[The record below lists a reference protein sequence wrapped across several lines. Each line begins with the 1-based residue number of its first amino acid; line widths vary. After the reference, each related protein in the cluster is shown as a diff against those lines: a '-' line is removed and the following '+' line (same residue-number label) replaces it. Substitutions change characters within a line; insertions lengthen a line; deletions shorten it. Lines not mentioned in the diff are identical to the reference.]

1 MTSVRGGVGSGESVP
16 PNYISME
23 KGGGPASGRTGVPM
37 RERRRPNS
45 RQVLDVGDRTA
56 RTILFVL
63 HEEIVNQYL
72 GMAFYGGVFIEGG
85 VSVRAMEY
93 GVEAPYSIRATL
105 DLAGQWRIV
114 GFTRNS
120 ISHVVLFCIR

>member
-1 MTSVRGGVGSGESVP
+1 MASIWGGVGGGESVP
-16 PNYISME
+16 SSYVSME
-23 KGGGPASGRTGVPM
+23 RGGGSASGRTGVPM
-37 RERRRPNS
+37 RDGGRPS
-45 RQVLDVGDRTA
+45 SGQVLDVGDRTA
-56 RTILFVL
+56 RTIVFVL

>member
-63 HEEIVNQYL
+63 HEEIVNQYP
-72 GMAFYGGVFIEGG
+72 GMAFYGGIFTEGG
-85 VSVRAMEY
+85 VSVRALEY
-93 GVEAPYSIRATL
+93 GVEALYPVRATL

-114 GFTRNS
+114 GFTLNS
-120 ISHVVLFCIR
+120 ISHVVLFCI